1 MEFEILHGLQSWH
14 NDVLDQ
20 IMLFITSLGDG
31 GVLWITTSVLLLAV
45 PRIGKESSEHVNVR
59 RIMGISML
67 LSLLLNF
74 ICGNLII
81 KNIVQRPRPY
91 TVDTS
96 VVPLIFPSEYS
107 FPSGHTSSSFT
118 AACAIFLNHKKAGIV
133 AFAMAAMI
141 AFTRLYLFVHYPTD
155 VLGGIVLGVICAFVV
170 RYVVKT
176 FIRPRFFKE
185 TA

>member
-1 MEFEILHGLQSWH
+1 MEFEILHALQDLHS
-14 NDVLDQ
+14 NVLDK
-20 IMLFITSLGDG
+20 IMLLITTLGDAG
-31 GVLWITTSVLLLAV
+31 LLWIGTGLLLIFV
-45 PRIGKESSEHVNVR
+45 PAIGKEDKEHVKMR
-59 RIMGISML
+59 KIMGISML
-67 LSLLLNF
+67 LSLLINF

-91 TVDTS
+91 VVDTS

-133 AFAMAAMI
+133 AFIMAAMI

-155 VLGGIVLGVICAFVV
+155 ILGGIVLGITCAFIV
-170 RYVVKT
+170 RWLVRKYIEPK
-176 FIRPRFFKE
+176 FFKKE
-185 TA
+185 N

>member
-1 MEFEILHGLQSWH
+1 MEIEILHGLQSWH

-45 PRIGKESSEHVNVR
+45 PRIGKESSEHMNVR

-81 KNIVQRPRPY
+81 KNI
-91 TVDTS
+91 
-96 VVPLIFPSEYS
+96 
-107 FPSGHTSSSFT
+107 
-118 AACAIFLNHKKAGIV
+118 
-133 AFAMAAMI
+133 
-141 AFTRLYLFVHYPTD
+141 YLFQ
-155 VLGGIVLGVICAFVV
+155 LMI
-170 RYVVKT
+170 
-176 FIRPRFFKE
+176 
-185 TA
+185 